1 MNLKDSLLIFI
12 LAKMLN
18 LQGFGPIRNAT
29 FQVKCLV
36 FHSIF
41 VKYQSSKKS
50 YLEAKKPG
58 NSNER
63 IKPRPVNS
71 HSLFKLLVSGPE
83 KYGSILYFTPGYSII
98 RILEFELMSP

>member
-29 FQVKCLV
+29 FQVKCLL
-36 FHSIF
+36 FFSIF
-41 VKYQSSKKS
+41 VKYQSLIYYEK
-50 YLEAKKPG
+50 EAKKLG

-63 IKPRPVNS
+63 RTPI
-71 HSLFKLLVSGPE
+71 PE
-83 KYGSILYFTPGYSII
+83 MNIV
-98 RILEFELMSP
+98 